1 MATKNVMIKT
11 KKIMK
16 MKCPID
22 RLRSCRHLPENL
34 AHAKDLNIKFSEAL
48 KKPGIQPKDCL
59 GEAQAWHQ
67 LNFADMEPNEV
78 SNEER
83 DSIQNFW
90 SKPKTL
96 RTESPLKIWSFHKKM
111 DEAMGNVDQ
120 TSASESMIDEI
131 GLEF

>member
-1 MATKNVMIKT
+1 MLISLTGSPVQKFRKLLKY
-11 KKIMK
+11 KKIQG
-16 MKCPID
+16 
-22 RLRSCRHLPENL
+22 
-34 AHAKDLNIKFSEAL
+34 F
-48 KKPGIQPKDCL
+48 QPKDCL

-83 DSIQNFW
+83 DS
-90 SKPKTL
+90 L
-96 RTESPLKIWSFHKKM
+96 RSPQWGRIKDGESPLKSWSFHKKM